1 MLVAADFKYNKDE
14 CLFQKPGGNMK
25 LLGLSFTIIFFF
37 ATTGPLSADK
47 VYTWTDKDG
56 NLHITD
62 QPPPEGANVRNVTTY
77 KPQSEKE
84 VLENQRQ
91 QQMRENAVDRKQK
104 LEEAQKAELKAQKAA
119 EEAKIAR
126 DKADAAVKDAKEYID
141 THDRNQYMRRA
152 YKYEMKKKA
161 SEADAAV
168 DQANAAAEK
177 ARKAE
182 EEAKRAKEELNNIH
196 N

>member
-1 MLVAADFKYNKDE
+1 
-14 CLFQKPGGNMK
+14 MK
-25 LLGLSFTIIFFF
+25 LLGLGIIIIFFF

-56 NLHITD
+56 NVHITD
-62 QPPPEGANVRNVTTY
+62 QPPPEGANVSNVTTY

-84 VLENQRQ
+84 VLKNKRQ
-91 QQMRENAVDRKQK
+91 QQMRENAEDRKRK
-104 LEEAQKAELKAQKAA
+104 LEEAQNAELKAQKAA
-119 EEAKIAR
+119 EEAKITRGEAG
-126 DKADAAVKDAKEYID
+126 AAVKDANDYID

-152 YKYEMKKKA
+152 HKYEMKKKA
-161 SEADAAV
+161 GEAEAAV

-177 ARKAE
+177 VRKAE
-182 EEAKRAKEELNNIH
+182 EKAKRSEEELNNIQ

>member
-1 MLVAADFKYNKDE
+1 MSRKFIITVNTFVFFKKTE
-14 CLFQKPGGNMK
+14 GNMK
-25 LLGLSFTIIFFF
+25 LFGLGFIIIFFL

-56 NLHITD
+56 NVHITD
-62 QPPPEGANVRNVTTY
+62 QPPPEGANVSNVTTY

-84 VLENQRQ
+84 ILKNQRQ
-91 QQMRENAVDRKQK
+91 QHMRENAVDRKRK
-104 LEEAQKAELKAQKAA
+104 LEETQNAELKAQKVA
-119 EEAKIAR
+119 EEAKIER
-126 DKADAAVKDAKEYID
+126 DKADAAVEDAKQYID

-152 YKYEMKKKA
+152 HKYEMKKKA
-161 SEADAAV
+161 GEAEAAV

-177 ARKAE
+177 VRKAE
-182 EEAKRAKEELNNIH
+182 EKAKRSEEELNNIQ